1 MGQGSKRIG
10 KHGAAVVALTLMCL
24 ALGLL
29 LVMQLRTGVAARH
42 AMSGQDWVFMVADLV
57 DSNARLRDETAA
69 IQDQLAQL
77 QGTQGGGTVL
87 ESLVDEVNRLRIAN
101 GLIKVSG
108 PGVIVVVAGPVG
120 VMDLQDLI
128 NELRN
133 TGAEALAING
143 QRFVTQSTIA
153 SDGRSIL
160 IDGRVVQPPYRLQAI
175 GDAATMEAALV
186 RPGGLISLLRQLNR
200 ELSITT
206 HQETKLTLPESAQP
220 AEFLFANAAE

>member
-1 MGQGSKRIG
+1 
-10 KHGAAVVALTLMCL
+10 
-24 ALGLL
+24 
-29 LVMQLRTGVAARH
+29 
-42 AMSGQDWVFMVADLV
+42 MSGQDWVFMVADLV

-108 PGVIVVVAGPVG
+108 PGVVVAVAGPVG

-133 TGAEALAING
+133 AGAEALAIDG
-143 QRFVTQSTIA
+143 QRFITRSTIT

-160 IDGRVVQPPYRLQAI
+160 VDGRVVQPPYRLQAI
-175 GDAATMEAALV
+175 GDAEIMEAALV

-200 ELSITT
+200 ELSITI
-206 HQETKLTLPESAQP
+206 HQETKLTLSESAQP